1 MLVVDASVA
10 AKWALPEP
18 DSDRALALHAR
29 GEALLAPSLVAAEIG
44 NAAWKRVRRGLLTRD
59 QGLAATR
66 IAVELISRIVPDTE
80 LYQPAAE
87 LAVDFGHSIYDCFYV
102 ALANREQSTLVTA
115 DARLAELAERIGLT
129 VERL

>member
-18 DSDRALALHAR
+18 DSDRALALLAR

-80 LYQPAAE
+80 LYQPATAF
-87 LAVDFGHSIYDCFYV
+87 AVDFGHPIYDCFYV
-102 ALANREQSTLVTA
+102 ALASREQSTLVTA
-115 DARLAELAERIGLT
+115 DARLSVLANRIGIR
-129 VERL
+129 VELL

>member
-29 GEALLAPSLVAAEIG
+29 GEALLAPSLVVAEIG

-66 IAVELISRIVPDTE
+66 IAIELISRIVPDTE
-80 LYQPAAE
+80 LHQPAAA
-87 LAVDFGHSIYDCFYV
+87 LAVDFGHPIYDCFYL
-102 ALANREQSTLVTA
+102 ALARREQCTLVTA
-115 DARLAELAERIGLT
+115 DARLSQLANRIGIS
-129 VERL
+129 VELL